1 MLPMRRHAASL
12 CIKFLNVMVI
22 FSCSIIGVASCSLR
36 SACCAWCISSVVLR
50 HPSCHI
56 IFCLAAPPFRA
67 IVAAVSCMPR
77 FCWDCRPMCWR
88 AIGNPNG
95 NAVLLFLYIYNVQL
109 MLTEERR
116 KIPVPSREWLGTGY
130 CFFANRE
137 RGLEVFALSTL
148 SP

>member
-1 MLPMRRHAASL
+1 MRRHAASL

-22 FSCSIIGVASCSLR
+22 FSCSIIGVASCRLR
-36 SACCAWCISSVVLR
+36 SACCAWSFLLSSYGIRRVTLL
-50 HPSCHI
+50 
-56 IFCLAAPPFRA
+56 FCLAAPPFRT

-77 FCWDCRPMCWR
+77 FCWDCRPMGWR

-95 NAVLLFLYIYNVQL
+95 NAVLLFLYILYNVQL

-130 CFFANRE
+130 SFLLIA
-137 RGLEVFALSTL
+137 RGD
-148 SP
+148 